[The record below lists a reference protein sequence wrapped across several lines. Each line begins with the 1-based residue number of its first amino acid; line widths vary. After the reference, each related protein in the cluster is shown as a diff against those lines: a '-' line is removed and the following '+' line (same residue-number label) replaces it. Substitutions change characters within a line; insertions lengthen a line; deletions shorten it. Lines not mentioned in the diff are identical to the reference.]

1 MAQGSAA
8 PAFIRAALVASIWS
22 PLTAVSGPDDQDIP
36 YTVAEGAASID
47 PTGDVIAGSADRF
60 SRMTVPVTIEGKG
73 PFRFMIDT
81 GSQATV
87 VSRRL
92 SEQLGLP
99 SLGHATVVGMAARK
113 RVELVRL
120 DGLELASRMFDNLHA
135 PLLEAEHMGADG
147 IIGLDSL
154 QGLRVMIDF
163 RADSISVDD
172 ARALGGNRGYEIVV
186 RARKRLGRLIIAD
199 AQIDGVRTALV
210 IDTGSQGSIGNLALQ
225 RKLRAAKGV
234 EVTSTDVTGSEIV
247 GRLDVPRTL
256 QIGRTSGRNLML
268 KGLAITPPVVGR
280 ISIGRVVEKNG
291 KRLPEKD
298 DEFTLT
304 SQIQHKDGWI
314 THPLDEALRG
324 SSGAKLRSIPIKGA
338 ANLEGVALVVAWF
351 GTDLRAGDC
360 RVLPGVMTSS
370 AMILARLPPQR
381 ETIVHAAVIRTAEV
395 R

>member
-22 PLTAVSGPDDQDIP
+22 PLAAVSGPNDQDIP

-81 GSQATV
+81 GSQATAI
-87 VSRRL
+87 SRRL

-113 RVELVRL
+113 RVQLVRL

-247 GRLDVPRTL
+247 GRLDVPRTV
-256 QIGRTSGRNLML
+256 QIGRSSGRNLML
-268 KGLAITPPVVGR
+268 KGLAISYADAPAFAALSLNDTPAMVLG
-280 ISIGRVVEKNG
+280 VE
-291 KRLPEKD
+291 
-298 DEFTLT
+298 
-304 SQIQHKDGWI
+304 
-314 THPLDEALRG
+314 
-324 SSGAKLRSIPIKGA
+324 
-338 ANLEGVALVVAWF
+338 
-351 GTDLRAGDC
+351 DLRLFD
-360 RVLPGVMTSS
+360 RVAIDFAERTVLFDLPKDARTGFADVS
-370 AMILARLPPQR
+370 ARVSRRL
-381 ETIVHAAVIRTAEV
+381 
-395 R
+395 